1 MSELLSSSPPKVPI
15 TFRVGVVGHRPDRLR
30 QADFGLLVSVLRG
43 ISETIQGDVQTFA
56 TRHQGLYSDAP
67 PKFVAVSPCAEGSDR
82 IFAAQAISLG
92 YALHCP
98 MPFAQDDY
106 EKDFE
111 PPNALEQDSL
121 SSFHQLLNEAKA
133 GSGLSVFELD
143 GDPSKKDVAYRQAGD
158 VVLNQSDVL
167 VVVWDGADA
176 AGTGGT
182 VETMKAAISCRIPV
196 VWVDARSPH
205 GWQVV
210 REESDLPCL
219 RSRGGCTP
227 VQSTQDTLA
236 TLVNEI
242 LDIPGGSSVSQYDS
256 QPQKWNV
263 TRLWKLFRKAAG
275 IDPRHVEPHQKAD
288 VYFKELMP
296 MPKWNV
302 ARFWKVF
309 RDVVGDN
316 RFAVPPRQ
324 LESVEVIADRDY
336 PATESGVRGWVNG
349 VLGRHFVW
357 ADQLADYYADCYRST
372 YLFAFL
378 GSALAV
384 FLAIFPLWVG
394 LDSQKNRAAELVL
407 AAAELGV
414 LLGISGLILWGKR
427 QQWHDRWMEY
437 RVLAELIREFLLL
450 IPLGGGRLI
459 ARPIPHLG
467 GYGKVME
474 TWMSWHARAVERV
487 TGLPSVRV
495 DKAYVRTMLEYLK
508 KVVDG
513 QAEFHQMSYSRHHR
527 IEHRLHNLGLRLFS
541 LTALAVAI
549 HFTNLWVGHES
560 TPGGMGLTTVAAV
573 FLPVVGAALMGIKYQ
588 GAFARLAMRNEA
600 MVQGLTQYGKTID
613 ALMSREVPPTSAEVV
628 ELTMSVAQL
637 MIDEVVDWRVI
648 ALVRPLVP
656 PA

>member
-1 MSELLSSSPPKVPI
+1 M
-15 TFRVGVVGHRPDRLR
+15 FRVGVVGHRPNRLVE
-30 QADFGLLVSVLRG
+30 ADLTKLAKVLCDILLAVKDGVTSFFTG
-43 ISETIQGDVQTFA
+43 PQK
-56 TRHQGLYSDAP
+56 LYDTAVT
-67 PKFVAVSPCAEGSDR
+67 PKLVAVSPCAEGSDR
-82 IFAAQAISLG
+82 IFAAQAIALE

-98 MPFAQDDY
+98 MPFAQAEY
-106 EKDFE
+106 EKYFE
-111 PPNALEQDSL
+111 PSSKALGHEL
-121 SSFHQLLNEAKA
+121 LPTFHELLKEAKA
-133 GSGLSVFELD
+133 SPDFRIFELD
-143 GDPSKKDVAYRQAGD
+143 GKETNKEAAYGQAGG
-158 VVLNQSDVL
+158 VVLNQSDIL
-167 VVVWDGADA
+167 VAVWDGAA
-176 AGTGGT
+176 AARTGGT
-182 VETMKAAISCRIPV
+182 VDTMGEALSYRVPV
-196 VWVDARSPH
+196 IWVDARSPH
-205 GWQVV
+205 GWQVL
-210 REESDLPCL
+210 REKSDLICL
-219 RSRGGCTP
+219 LSHGGCTP
-227 VQSTQDTLA
+227 VQSTQDTLG

-242 LDIPGGSSVSQYDS
+242 LDIPGGSSVSQYDG
-256 QPQKWNV
+256 QPQKWN
-263 TRLWKLFRKAAG
+263 RARIWKLFRKAAG
-275 IDPRHVEPHQKAD
+275 IDPQHVEPHQKAY
-288 VYFKELMP
+288 VYFKESMP

-302 ARFWKVF
+302 ARFWRAF

-316 RFAVPPRQ
+316 RFAVPPRR
-324 LESVEVIADRDY
+324 LESVEAIADRDY
-336 PATESGVRGWVNG
+336 PATESGVRGRVNG
-349 VLGRHFVW
+349 ALGRHFVW
-357 ADQLADYYADCYRST
+357 ADRLADYYADCYRST

-394 LDSQKNRAAELVL
+394 LDSQQNRAAELVL

-414 LLGISGLILWGKR
+414 LLGISGLIWWGKR
-427 QQWHDRWMEY
+427 QRWHERWMEY
-437 RVLAELIREFLLL
+437 RVLAELIRELLLL

-467 GYGKVME
+467 GYGKVVE

-513 QAEFHQMSYSRHHR
+513 QAEFHQLSYSRHHR
-527 IEHRLHNLGLRLFS
+527 IEHRLHNLGLCLFS

-549 HFTNLWVGHES
+549 HFNSLWVGHES
-560 TPGGMGLTTVAAV
+560 IPGGMGWTTVAAV

-600 MVQGLTQYGKTID
+600 MAEGLTQYGRTID